1 MLWLLLY
8 SCSKCWDL
16 TSNWCRAIFIIN
28 FNNVLLYWD
37 GKSLFLKL
45 EQESRS
51 SVPIRRYAL
60 AKYTRQESFLTTRI
74 RNDIKPGSVYTS
86 DILDELI
93 QKKNCRCFIKKDN
106 IVECKLFFSHRQ
118 VIHNCCRQ
126 DFFDT
131 TIIVF
136 SWANPTFGICLD
148 AESAV
153 ILFLV
158 SIFLAHYFLMWKY
171 KLCKR
176 KNRRALQNYPPSD
189 SEGGLSKVSKIVGEY
204 CYYHHWHLGLILFW
218 KFKIFQTRPNN

>member
-1 MLWLLLY
+1 M
-8 SCSKCWDL
+8 
-16 TSNWCRAIFIIN
+16 
-28 FNNVLLYWD
+28 
-37 GKSLFLKL
+37 
-45 EQESRS
+45 
-51 SVPIRRYAL
+51 
-60 AKYTRQESFLTTRI
+60 
-74 RNDIKPGSVYTS
+74 
-86 DILDELI
+86 
-93 QKKNCRCFIKKDN
+93 
-106 IVECKLFFSHRQ
+106 
-118 VIHNCCRQ
+118 RQ

-131 TIIVF
+131 TIMVF

-189 SEGGLSKVSKIVGEY
+189 PESGLSKVSKIVGEY

-218 KFKIFQTRPNN
+218 KFKIFQTRPNNQYAQTTAVIYLSSHRSFFLPFVWILRYTAGNSLVFIKKYDHT

>member
-1 MLWLLLY
+1 MFYCIGTEKAYFLNW
-8 SCSKCWDL
+8 SKNLGVRCLSEGSPW
-16 TSNWCRAIFIIN
+16 
-28 FNNVLLYWD
+28 
-37 GKSLFLKL
+37 
-45 EQESRS
+45 
-51 SVPIRRYAL
+51 
-60 AKYTRQESFLTTRI
+60 
-74 RNDIKPGSVYTS
+74 RNTLGRKVF
-86 DILDELI
+86 LI